1 MVEKQSTH
9 ASIPSA
15 KQQNLLFG
23 LWMLPVHM
31 TAACWESWMVV
42 SDGFCRTVFRPG
54 ACLEREKKNHLTVPT
69 AIRDSREQD
78 LFA

>member
-1 MVEKQSTH
+1 MVEKQSIHGT
-9 ASIPSA
+9 IPSA
-15 KQQNLLFG
+15 TPQNLLFG

-42 SDGFCRTVFRPG
+42 SDGFCRNVFLPG
-54 ACLEREKKNHLTVPT
+54 ACPDKENKSDLAMPPALKDKSEH
-69 AIRDSREQD
+69 D